1 MSTENTTQEEVLEEN
16 EQEELV
22 EAPEQD
28 EQTEQAEVKEGEL
41 PPALQKAIDKKKG
54 NGDDDEDD
62 DGDHQSTSLKIT
74 LLFFQDL
81 EDGGGY
87 FKVRNFK

>member
-54 NGDDDEDD
+54 
-62 DGDHQSTSLKIT
+62 
-74 LLFFQDL
+74 
-81 EDGGGY
+81 
-87 FKVRNFK
+87 